1 MIRLETNCSGGQTDA
16 DMKLSD
22 KNNKQIFALFFSLL
36 KANRLRAINNIIAG
50 LLIVFLEFLFVWF
63 TKLTIDIATNSKET
77 FSFKT
82 AAILLVL
89 TLFCQIGVAAWRSRV
104 NAMLGARAT
113 NKLQLEIFSHCL
125 SASWLSLNKFH
136 SADLI
141 NRIEKDVN
149 TLISVITDTLPNFIV
164 VSVQFC
170 GAFVFLYLM
179 DKRLALLLI
188 FITPFFLIASK
199 MYVKKMR
206 KLSRKIRKTDAV
218 IQSQYQEG
226 LHNRIVVKTIRNA
239 ANEIVRHTVQHQ
251 STLLSLIKRKTNFSI
266 VSNQIISLGFSISYL
281 AAFIWGAYRLSIDAI
296 SYGTLIAF
304 VQLVGQ
310 IQRPLRS
317 MLRFLPEIINAMTSG
332 ERIAEIKNID
342 IEDIKN
348 IEDTANRQISAFAT
362 TKQNDNLSSPIGI
375 KIENLT
381 FGYKAN
387 RVILQNLC
395 HDFKPASRTLIS
407 APTGRGKTTLVRLM
421 LSLFNPNSGKIILY
435 DNTGKKTD
443 ATIATRTLFSYV
455 PQGNTLFEGTIRSNL
470 KIASPNATDD
480 ELRKVLKTADA
491 DFVFSL
497 PEGLSSPCGENG
509 ITLSEGQAQR
519 ICIARALLVNAPILL
534 LDEATSALD
543 PATETRVLHNIVN
556 SYKTTTIICISH
568 RPKAREFCP
577 DTLELL

>member
-16 DMKLSD
+16 DMKLFD

-36 KANRLRAINNIIAG
+36 KANRLRAINNVVAG
-50 LLIVFLEFLFVWF
+50 LAIVFLEFLFVWF

-82 AAILLVL
+82 AAILLIL
-89 TLFCQIGVAAWRSRV
+89 TLLCQIGVAAWRSRV

-113 NKLQLEIFSHCL
+113 NKLRLEIFSHCL
-125 SASWLSLNKFH
+125 SASWLSINKFH
-136 SADLI
+136 SADLV
-141 NRIEKDVN
+141 NRIEKDVS

-170 GAFVFLYLM
+170 GAFVFLYYM

-199 MYVKKMR
+199 LYVKKMR

-226 LHNRIVVKTIRNA
+226 LHNRIVVKTIKNA
-239 ANEIVRHTVQHQ
+239 ANEIVRHTVKHQ
-251 STLLSLIKRKTNFSI
+251 STLLLLIKRKTNFSI
-266 VSNQIISLGFSISYL
+266 VSNQIISLGFSVSYL

-317 MLRFLPEIINAMTSG
+317 MLRFLPEIINALTSG

-342 IEDIKN
+342 IENIKD
-348 IEDTANRQISAFAT
+348 DTENKSSSVCAT
-362 TKQNDNLSSPIGI
+362 TNQSKHLSLPIGV

-381 FGYKAN
+381 FGYKGN
-387 RVILQNLC
+387 HLILKNLC

-435 DNTGKKTD
+435 DNNGRKTD

-455 PQGNTLFEGTIRSNL
+455 PQGNTLFGGTIRSNL
-470 KIASPNATDD
+470 KIASPNATDE
-480 ELRKVLKTADA
+480 ELYKVLKIADA
-491 DFVFSL
+491 NFVFSL
-497 PEGLSSPCGENG
+497 SKGLSSPCGENG
-509 ITLSEGQAQR
+509 VTLSEGQAQR

-543 PATETRVLHNIVN
+543 PATETRVLNNIVN
-556 SYKTTTIICISH
+556 TYKTTTIICISH